1 MSFGLS
7 TLPTP
12 LIQFPKNPKIL
23 ILHQCKT
30 GRDLRQIH
38 AHLIKTR
45 LLHHPAVAESMLESA
60 ALLLPVPA
68 IDYAFSIFAYLEN
81 PDSSAYNIMIRGFNK
96 VQNPEKSF
104 LLFGKMVENFVH
116 PDEFTFTSILKA
128 CSQVGALREGEQVH
142 AQILKV
148 VDGFGCRGF
157 VENALVRLYATCGR
171 IELARQLFDG
181 MSERSAISWNS
192 MISGYVNHGYW
203 KGVTELFG
211 EMLGM
216 GVGFNQAT
224 LINILMACG
233 RLGDLEL
240 GEWIYEYALANGLMK
255 DAGLVTSLID
265 MYAKCGRLDAARGLF
280 DQIHT
285 HDVVAWSAMING
297 YTHSSRFKEALA
309 LFLDMQ
315 NANVEPNEVTMV
327 SVLSSCAALG
337 ALETGKRAHSYIKKK
352 NLKLSINLGTTLLDF
367 YAKCGCVDSAIE
379 VFKDMPFKNVW
390 SWTALIQGLANSG
403 RGNTALEFYH
413 LMLQE
418 KVKPDEVTFVAVLCA
433 CSHAG
438 LVDEGWDYFVSM
450 SRNFSIKPR
459 IEHYGCL
466 VDILSRAGLIEDA
479 YDFIKNMHIKPNALV
494 WRTLLSSCKVH
505 KHIEIGEEAF
515 KHVISLEPAHSGDY
529 ILLSN
534 LYASVGRF
542 DDAKRIRNEM
552 KVQGIKKN
560 PGCSFIELDGVIHEF
575 LAEDN
580 VHPQSKEIYRSVEDM
595 IEKIKTAG
603 YVPDIVEGR
612 LDAAEEDKEASLY
625 HHSEKLA
632 IAYGLIKT
640 SPGTTIRISKNLR
653 ICGDCHNATK
663 IISKIFGREIVIRDR
678 NRFHHFKDGM
688 CSCKDFW

>member
-1 MSFGLS
+1 MSFGVS
-7 TLPTP
+7 TLPTQ
-12 LIQFPKNPKIL
+12 LIQFPKNPKNL
-23 ILHQCKT
+23 ILDRCKNI
-30 GRDLRQIH
+30 RDLRQIH

-45 LLHHPAVAESMLESA
+45 LLHHPAVAECMLESA

-81 PDSSAYNIMIRGFNK
+81 PDSSAYNIMIRGFTK
-96 VQNPEKSF
+96 VQNPESSI
-104 LLFGKMVENFVH
+104 LFFRKMVESFVH
-116 PDEFTFTSILKA
+116 PDEFTFPSILKA
-128 CSQVGALREGEQVH
+128 CSQVGALSEGEQVH

-148 VDGFGCRGF
+148 VDGFECRGF
-157 VENALVRLYATCGR
+157 VENALVHLYATCGR

-181 MSERSAISWNS
+181 MSERSAVAWNS
-192 MISGYVNHGYW
+192 MISGYVSHGYW
-203 KGVTELFG
+203 KEVTELFG
-211 EMLGM
+211 QMLGM
-216 GVGFNQAT
+216 GVGFNQVT
-224 LINILMACG
+224 LINVLMACG

-265 MYAKCGRLDAARGLF
+265 MYAKCGRVDAARSLF
-280 DQIHT
+280 DQICIR
-285 HDVVAWSAMING
+285 DVVAWSAMING
-297 YTHSSRFKEALA
+297 YTHSSCFKEALA

-337 ALETGKRAHSYIKKK
+337 ALETGKWVHSYIKKK

-367 YAKCGCVDSAIE
+367 YAKCGCVDSAME
-379 VFKDMPFKNVW
+379 VFKDMPSRNVW

-403 RGNTALEFYH
+403 RGNTALDFYH

-418 KVKPDEVTFVAVLCA
+418 KVKPNEVTFVAVLCA

-438 LVDEGWDYFVSM
+438 LVDEGWGYFVSM
-450 SRNFSIKPR
+450 SRDFSITPR

-479 YDFIKNMHIKPNALV
+479 YEFIKNMHVKPNALV

-534 LYASVGRF
+534 LYASVGRLA
-542 DDAKRIRNEM
+542 DAKRLRNEM
-552 KVQGIKKN
+552 KVQGVKKD
-560 PGCSFIELDGVIHEF
+560 PGCSFIELDGVVHEF

-580 VHPQSKEIYRSVEDM
+580 RHPQSKEIYRSVEDM

-603 YVPDIVEGR
+603 YVPDTVEVR
-612 LDAAEEDKEASLY
+612 LDAEEEDKEASVF
-625 HHSEKLA
+625 HHSEKLV
-632 IAYGLIKT
+632 IAFALIKT
-640 SPGTTIRISKNLR
+640 SPRTTIRISKNLR

-663 IISKIFGREIVIRDR
+663 IISKVFGREIVIRDR
-678 NRFHHFKDGM
+678 NRFHHFKDGL